1 MTVRKRILSGMR
13 PTGKLHLGHLV
24 GALNNWVGLQDDYQC
39 FYMIAD
45 WHALMSEYENP
56 RDIQVYAYDMAKDF
70 IASGLDPNRCTIF
83 IQSQVPQHLELAMI
97 LSDLTPLAWVERCPT
112 YKEQLRE
119 LKGREITTYG
129 FLGYPVL
136 QAADIAIYKANAVP
150 VGIDQLPHLEL
161 TREIVRRFNTLYKKN
176 VFPEPEPILTRT
188 PKLLGLDNRK
198 MSKSYGNFIAL
209 SDAPETIEK
218 KVSQMITDPARIHIK
233 DKGHPSICT
242 VFNYLTNF
250 GDDAI
255 SAQNKILCE
264 SASMGCTACKKN
276 LAKILI
282 ENLAPIR
289 EKRELLTE
297 SKIKEILRK
306 GAKEA
311 SDFAAR
317 TMDEVKSMV
326 GLPR

>member
-1 MTVRKRILSGMR
+1 MTIRKRILSGMR

-24 GALNNWVGLQDDYQC
+24 GALSNWVKLQDDYQC

-56 RDIQVYAYDMAKDF
+56 KDMQVYAYEVAKDF

-83 IQSQVPQHLELAMI
+83 IQSHVPQHLELAMI
-97 LSDLTPLAWVERCPT
+97 LSDLTPLSWVERCPT

-129 FLGYPVL
+129 FLGYPIL
-136 QAADIAIYKANAVP
+136 QAADIALYKANAVP

-176 VFPEPEPILTRT
+176 VFPEPEPILTPV

-209 SDAPETIEK
+209 SDTPEIIEK
-218 KVSQMITDPARIHIK
+218 KVSQMITDPERIHVK

-250 GDDAI
+250 GDGAVTAEI
-255 SAQNKILCE
+255 KGLCE
-264 SASMGCTACKKN
+264 SASMGCTACKKS

-282 ENLAPIR
+282 DHLAPIR
-289 EKRELLTE
+289 EKRAGLTDLM
-297 SKIKEILRK
+297 IKEILRK

-311 SDFAAR
+311 VDFASE
-317 TMDEVKSMV
+317 TMDEVKSVV
-326 GLPR
+326 GLPK